1 MHRRLLVVTIVAECK
16 ARMHAFAVGRRGS
29 CAVLFTHCYENGR
42 SAPRWL
48 ALRPLHAHSCS
59 RSGSVNTRRSRTAPK
74 TRRIS
79 IPLQEDDFITGFSTT
94 RKKGGPERPLKW
106 QFDQR
111 TLTCKTPKFGRRDQG
126 LQLRSPE
133 EHARRR
139 ARSRLRAR
147 HAASEYF
154 TRSARRASDDA
165 DKGANQN
172 RSL

>member
-1 MHRRLLVVTIVAECK
+1 MESRTDSGQQDGRVPLPRLAEQI
-16 ARMHAFAVGRRGS
+16 
-29 CAVLFTHCYENGR
+29 THC
-42 SAPRWL
+42 
-48 ALRPLHAHSCS
+48 
-59 RSGSVNTRRSRTAPK
+59 
-74 TRRIS
+74 
-79 IPLQEDDFITGFSTT
+79 
-94 RKKGGPERPLKW
+94 KKMRLSQKLSGGPERPLKW

-147 HAASEYF
+147 HAASEDF
-154 TRSARRASDDA
+154 TRSARRAGDDA
-165 DKGANQN
+165 DKDANQN

>member
-1 MHRRLLVVTIVAECK
+1 MT
-16 ARMHAFAVGRRGS
+16 
-29 CAVLFTHCYENGR
+29 
-42 SAPRWL
+42 
-48 ALRPLHAHSCS
+48 LRPLSDPLSSVVTVKSFSCNGIDIL
-59 RSGSVNTRRSRTAPK
+59 RVLGAVRDRLVLLLGP
-74 TRRIS
+74 
-79 IPLQEDDFITGFSTT
+79 
-94 RKKGGPERPLKW
+94 KGGPERPLKW

-126 LQLRSPE
+126 VQRRSPE

-147 HAASEYF
+147 HAASEDF
-154 TRSARRASDDA
+154 TRSARRAGDDA